1 MILSAMSSVTAL
13 LVISFLLYVLLSN
26 YSLTMQLMNLDIFIQ
41 VIVVPSY
48 FLICP
53 FPSQILPVRCLVS
66 CLKHQYHLHSVLP
79 CIKLL
84 SVFHQHQ
91 SGDHIFFLSGV
102 SDYARQN
109 RENACS
115 ALLIL
120 LFLRDSPRYIGVA
133 RKMIQFYKQQNVTV
147 IHVERNNRRSDEP

>member
-1 MILSAMSSVTAL
+1 MTCAMILSAMSSVSAL

-48 FLICP
+48 FLIFP

-79 CIKLL
+79 CIKLF

-91 SGDHIFFLSGV
+91 SGGHIFFLSGV

-109 RENACS
+109 KQREC
-115 ALLIL
+115 
-120 LFLRDSPRYIGVA
+120 
-133 RKMIQFYKQQNVTV
+133 M
-147 IHVERNNRRSDEP
+147 